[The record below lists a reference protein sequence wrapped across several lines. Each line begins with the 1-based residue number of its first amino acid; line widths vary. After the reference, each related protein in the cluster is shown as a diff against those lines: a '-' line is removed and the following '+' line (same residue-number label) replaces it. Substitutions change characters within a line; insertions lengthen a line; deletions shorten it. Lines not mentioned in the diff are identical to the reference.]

1 MNQNPYAP
9 PQSQLADSWSAQQTK
24 RPVSVTVIAWFLISM
39 CVLNLLPMAIGYW
52 TPLAHQFFA
61 RSGLSDTVHLASG
74 VTGMLATIVFAA
86 YMLRGANWARWLYL
100 AWVSFGV
107 VSSAFLTS
115 SLLLVLP
122 GAIKT
127 LVIGYFLTRRD
138 ANLFFSA
145 RSPTTGEGGVSG
157 VS

>member
-1 MNQNPYAP
+1 
-9 PQSQLADSWSAQQTK
+9 
-24 RPVSVTVIAWFLISM
+24 
-39 CVLNLLPMAIGYW
+39 MAIGYW

-74 VTGMLATIVFAA
+74 IVGMLATIVFAA

-100 AWVSFGV
+100 AWVSFGA
-107 VSSAFLTS
+107 VSSAFLAS
-115 SLLLVLP
+115 SLLLAVP

-138 ANLFFSA
+138 ANLFFSG
-145 RSPTTGEGGVSG
+145 RSPTTGEGGVREGS
-157 VS
+157 

>member
-1 MNQNPYAP
+1 MNQNPYAA
-9 PQSQLADSWSAQQTK
+9 PQSELADSWSTGQTK
-24 RPVSVTVIAWFLISM
+24 RPVSVTVIAWFLIAI
-39 CVLNLLPMAIGYW
+39 CVLNLLSMAIGYW

-61 RSGLSDTVHLASG
+61 RSDLSDTAHLASG
-74 VTGMLATIVFAA
+74 VGGMLATIVFAA

-107 VSSAFLTS
+107 VGSAFLAS
-115 SLLLVLP
+115 SLLFVLP

-138 ANLFFSA
+138 ANLFFRA
-145 RSPTTGEGGVSG
+145 RSPTTGEGGVRGAS
-157 VS
+157 